1 MPTLIKNSKSELQTI
16 LKDKYKIN
24 KNISEE
30 LTADECRQLLS
41 MLSQGNVSLEKIL
54 AAYADKNSALGKNNA
69 LYGRQRSNAEK
80 KAIQLQQKYEE
91 LQQNISQLGNR
102 KTAVSSEQQRL
113 VEQVKTLEEQKL
125 KLSSEVRQ
133 LDVRNNELAKI
144 NFELKKDNK
153 HLKNLVDS
161 IRLNLSKDF
170 KDILT
175 SDNSEIKKALAKL
188 YKSLLG

>member
-69 LYGRQRSNAEK
+69 LYGRQRSSAEK
-80 KAIQLQQKYEE
+80 KAIQLQQEYKE

-125 KLSSEVRQ
+125 QLSSKIKQ
-133 LDVRNNELAKI
+133 LDSSNNELVKV
-144 NFELKKDNK
+144 NHELKKDNK

-161 IRLNLSKDF
+161 IRLKLSKDL
-170 KDILT
+170 KDILII
-175 SDNSEIKKALAKL
+175 DNSEIKKALTKL
-188 YKSLLG
+188 FQSTLG